1 MFLYYCN
8 NNNTHNMS
16 SIQVY
21 IPRILGSVTK
31 TEIIDVFK
39 RMDIG
44 KVTTIDMVSKINEN
58 KNKYHYA
65 FIMIELY
72 STTRSLT
79 FKNSIHK
86 HGMIRL
92 LYDEEAAQYWEIK
105 LKVER
110 SERINAIEYKN
121 VPFYRYITLGDNTE
135 PPPKVTNE
143 NIQPPYD
150 MWNTPLILS
159 DIIIDI

>member
-8 NNNTHNMS
+8 NNNTLNMS

-44 KVTTIDMVSKINEN
+44 KVTTIDMVSKINEK

-110 SERINAIEYKN
+110 TERINAIEYKN
-121 VPFYRYITLGDNTE
+121 VPFYRYISLGDDTD
-135 PPPKVTNE
+135 PPSKITND

>member
-1 MFLYYCN
+1 
-8 NNNTHNMS
+8 MS

-44 KVTTIDMVSKINEN
+44 TVTSIDMVSKINEN
-58 KNKYHYA
+58 KHKYHYA

-72 STTRSLT
+72 STVRSMN

-110 SERINAIEYKN
+110 SERINTIEYKN
-121 VPFYRYITLGDNTE
+121 VPFYRYITLGDNTV
-135 PPPKVTNE
+135 PPSKVTNE

>member
-1 MFLYYCN
+1 
-8 NNNTHNMS
+8 MS

-44 KVTTIDMVSKINEN
+44 KVTNIDMVSKINEK

-65 FIMIELY
+65 FIKIELY
-72 STTRSLT
+72 STVRSVN
-79 FKNSIHK
+79 FKNSIRK

-110 SERINAIEYKN
+110 SERINAVEYKN
-121 VPFYRYITLGDNTE
+121 IPFYRYITLGENTN
-135 PPPKVTNE
+135 PPSKVLNE
-143 NIQPPYD
+143 NIRPPYN
-150 MWNTPLILS
+150 MWNTPIMLP
-159 DIIIDI
+159 DKIIDL

>member
-1 MFLYYCN
+1 
-8 NNNTHNMS
+8 MS

-31 TEIIDVFK
+31 TEIVDVFK

-44 KVTTIDMVSKINEN
+44 KVKYIDLVSKINEK

-65 FIMIELY
+65 FITIELY
-72 STTRSLT
+72 STVRSVN

-105 LKVER
+105 LKIER
-110 SERINAIEYKN
+110 TERVNTIEYTH
-121 VPFYRYITLGDNTE
+121 VPFYRFDTLGADTN
-135 PPPKVTNE
+135 PPPKVLNE
-143 NIQPPYD
+143 VIKPPYD
-150 MWNTPLILS
+150 MWNTPIMLPEIV
-159 DIIIDI
+159 IDL

>member
-1 MFLYYCN
+1 
-8 NNNTHNMS
+8 MS

-44 KVTTIDMVSKINEN
+44 KVTSIDMVSKINEN

-65 FIMIELY
+65 FITIELY
-72 STTRSLT
+72 STLRGVN

-110 SERINAIEYKN
+110 TERINSVEYKN
-121 VPFYRYITLGDNTE
+121 VPFYRYITLGGNTN

-143 NIQPPYD
+143 NIQPLYD
-150 MWNTPLILS
+150 MWNTPIILP